1 MKNVNWGIIKPVVWT
16 VSVLAAEFIL
26 CFTSPSSYPFW
37 KLFLEILGIGAPL
50 FVAVDLLLPGHSY
63 IKSLFSKPD
72 PLDDLREYVDD
83 LRDKC
88 MELNGNIQ
96 KLKAQT
102 VKIKR
107 IIKQNNKEIDRLTI
121 SVDMARKNL
130 KAADE
135 ALALNQIG
143 RLDGLNAKYAKML
156 GQMDDLGAMLHKVQE
171 YTSYKL
177 ADAQNEVRM
186 REQEYNAVSSG
197 YSAMMNAKDIMDGEN
212 DEMMVSAAEKINAE
226 IHAKLAEME
235 VFMELSEPLFSD
247 LNMQKTI
254 DRMEGERIYER
265 IMQEGQILLDKIEM
279 KSK

>member
-1 MKNVNWGIIKPVVWT
+1 MKNANWGIIKPVVWM

-26 CFTSPSSYPFW
+26 CFTSPSSFPFW

-50 FVAVDLLLPGHSY
+50 FAAVDLLLPGHSY

-72 PLDDLREYVDD
+72 PLDDLRDYVDN
-83 LRDKC
+83 LKEKC
-88 MELNGNIQ
+88 VELNGNMQ

-102 VKIKR
+102 VKTKR
-107 IIKQNNKEIDRLTI
+107 IIKQNTKEIDRLTI
-121 SVDMARKNL
+121 SVDMARKNI
-130 KAADE
+130 KPTDE

-143 RLDGLNAKYAKML
+143 RLDALNAKYTQML
-156 GQMDDLGAMLHKVQE
+156 GRMDDLYAMLHRVQE

-186 REQEYNAVSSG
+186 REQEYNAISSG
-197 YSAMMNAKDIMDGEN
+197 YSAMMNAKDIMDSEG
-212 DEMMVSAAEKINAE
+212 DEVMLSAAQKLNDDL
-226 IHAKLAEME
+226 HAKLAEME

-247 LNMQKTI
+247 LNVQKSI

-265 IMQEGQILLDKIEM
+265 IMLEGQAFLDKVEADR
-279 KSK
+279 K

>member
-26 CFTSPSSYPFW
+26 CFTSPSSFPFW

-50 FVAVDLLLPGHSY
+50 FAAVDLLLPGHSY

-72 PLDDLREYVDD
+72 PLNDLREYVDD

-88 MELNGNIQ
+88 MELNGNMQ

-102 VKIKR
+102 VKTKR
-107 IIKQNNKEIDRLTI
+107 IIKQNTKEIDRLTI
-121 SVDMARKNL
+121 SVDMARKNI
-130 KAADE
+130 KPTDE

-143 RLDGLNAKYAKML
+143 RLDALNAKYTQML
-156 GQMDDLGAMLHKVQE
+156 GRMDDLYAMLHRVQE

-186 REQEYNAVSSG
+186 REQEYNAISSG
-197 YSAMMNAKDIMDGEN
+197 YSAMMNAKDIMDSEG
-212 DEMMVSAAEKINAE
+212 DEVMLSAAQKLNDDL
-226 IHAKLAEME
+226 HAKLAEME

-247 LNMQKTI
+247 LNVQKSI

-265 IMQEGQILLDKIEM
+265 IMLEGQAFLDRVEAGRK
-279 KSK
+279 